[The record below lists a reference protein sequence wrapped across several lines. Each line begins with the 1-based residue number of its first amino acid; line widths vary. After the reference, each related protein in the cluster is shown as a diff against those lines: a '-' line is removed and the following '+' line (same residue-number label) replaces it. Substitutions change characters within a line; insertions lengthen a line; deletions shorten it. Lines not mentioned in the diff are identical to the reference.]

1 MNRLKAKAT
10 NIIITQQRTTYSYLI
25 ASSATDASHVYCRK
39 KVETIFP
46 QEFEV
51 LISSLMYGFLA
62 GKSKKQ
68 STFPKQFLVKS
79 S

>member
-1 MNRLKAKAT
+1 MNRMKAKAT
-10 NIIITQQRTTYSYLI
+10 NIIVTQQKTTYSYFT
-25 ASSATDASHVYCRK
+25 ASSAFDASHVYYRK

-51 LISSLMYGFLA
+51 LISSLIYGFLA

-68 STFPKQFLVKS
+68 SAFP
-79 S
+79 